1 MPIYRYACGKAR
13 EERCKL
19 ANLPREFFDGEDIG
33 IAVDLEF
40 RLTEYDED
48 GKIDVF
54 TTPVVWYETHGMF
67 EEVDIKC
74 PVCKEKATKLIG
86 NVIHYFPG
94 NCYLN
99 KEECRRQM
107 NIHKLTH
114 DDPYGYMR
122 PEGDK
127 EQLLK
132 KLKRGNKAPPKS
144 FYLGGSGGLKES
156 APHRP
161 D

>member
-1 MPIYRYACGKAR
+1 MTTYRYACGKPQ

-19 ANLPREFFDGEDIG
+19 ASLPRKFFEGKDIG
-33 IAVDLEF
+33 LEIDLEF
-40 RLTEYDED
+40 RLMKYDED

-54 TTPVVWYETHGMF
+54 TSPIVWYETHGMF
-67 EEVDIKC
+67 EKVDIRC
-74 PVCKEKATKLIG
+74 PVCKEKASKLIG
-86 NVIHYFPG
+86 NVTHYFPG

-99 KEECRRQM
+99 KADCKRQM
-107 NIHKLTH
+107 NIHKLLN
-114 DDPYGYMR
+114 DDPYAHMR

-127 EQLLK
+127 EALLK
-132 KLKRGNKAPPKS
+132 KLRRGNKAAPQN
-144 FYLGGSGGLKES
+144 FFVGGTGGLKES